1 MVLCVCV
8 CQWEG
13 GLKGN
18 LSTFRMF
25 EIKPVTYKK
34 HLTFTCDIQI
44 QYKVI
49 IKTGDVSYNFFQSLP
64 HCLPIRY
71 NFYIA

>member
-1 MVLCVCV
+1 MVLCVCR
-8 CQWEG
+8 WEG
-13 GLKGN
+13 GVEGE
-18 LSTFRMF
+18 FRMF

-44 QYKVI
+44 QYSVI

-64 HCLPIRY
+64 HCLPVSY